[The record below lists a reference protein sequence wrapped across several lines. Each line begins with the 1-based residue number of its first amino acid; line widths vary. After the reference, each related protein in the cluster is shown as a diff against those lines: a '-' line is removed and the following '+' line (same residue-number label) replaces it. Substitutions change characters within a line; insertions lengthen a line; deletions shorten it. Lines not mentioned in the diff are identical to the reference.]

1 MKKIYTIYLAGLMII
16 FSYIFTYSIYEIYGL
31 NNIGDT
37 SLDQYQIKYQSSEDL
52 LNLYNELIEENAT
65 FQIVKNPISEEKN
78 TYYDIYHTDIN
89 SVNQFVG
96 ISDNTYR
103 YFAMTEDEFVDSNGT
118 FYTDLSM
125 NKLMGIS
132 EKIEVQISTVSENKL
147 SYLDIFINN
156 LLHFIILII
165 TTLTIMYIYTIF
177 RYKINAVKKLAGFSP
192 ARIVLTNIK
201 ETLQIEAVIIAIL
214 VLGYSAYFWINN
226 KFSWTYLFTLSLF
239 LILISII
246 TIIILLSL
254 QRFIN
259 KIDIL
264 EVLKNRIFSTRLYV
278 IVYTIKIIL
287 IVAITIVTNIGLNS
301 YQELEEVN
309 KKVSEYKV
317 LDELYS
323 SHGRNAD
330 EYDKLILNPEE
341 LNKTANS
348 VKDMYIKNSDKA
360 YVMID
365 PVRETLD
372 EHFLNMLG
380 LTREEIIN
388 SYERNFLVFN
398 KNYIENYTDIELD
411 WSFNESLP
419 TVLVPEKYR
428 EFENDIKEIY
438 KEVYE
443 SFSNYNSRYGIDI
456 DEITIDD
463 LQIIYIDNG
472 LKYKVLSSIPYE
484 NNVNIELTDSVI
496 VLDNGSFGSAFYY
509 DRLGSSELAFSL
521 DNRDKFKNLLI
532 QYELNDLYM
541 AHTLLTPFESI
552 ISNYEF
558 TLDQTKL
565 FVFLFIILLIFII
578 YISNYIDMVVNGKIY
593 AARHLLGYSI
603 YKNLSLNIVTTIVL
617 IGIAISFYILDIN
630 IIIYLLFVLFDVITL
645 LYLYRKLILNQV
657 EKVLNGG

>member
-16 FSYIFTYSIYEIYGL
+16 FSYIFTFSIYEIYGL

-37 SLDQYQIKYQSSEDL
+37 SLDKYQIKYQSGEEL
-52 LNLYNELIEENAT
+52 LDLYNKIIEENAEI
-65 FQIVKNPISEEKN
+65 QIVKNPISEDKN
-78 TYYDIYHTDIN
+78 TYYDIYHTEIN
-89 SVNQFVG
+89 SVNQFTG
-96 ISDNTYR
+96 ISDNIYR
-103 YFAMTEDEFVDSNGT
+103 YFPMTEDEFVDSNGI
-118 FYTDLSM
+118 FYTDLPM

-132 EKIEVQISTVSENKL
+132 EQVGVQVNSISESKL
-147 SYLDIFINN
+147 SYLDILINN
-156 LLHFIILII
+156 ILHFIILII

-177 RYKINAVKKLAGFSP
+177 RYKTNAVKKLTGFSP
-192 ARIVLTNIK
+192 MKIVFTNIK

-214 VLGYSAYFWINN
+214 VLSYSVYFWIND
-226 KFSWTYLFTLSLF
+226 KFSWTYSLALLIF

-254 QRFIN
+254 QKFVN
-259 KIDIL
+259 KIDIVD
-264 EVLKNRIFSTRLYV
+264 VLKNKIFSTRLYL

-287 IVAITIVTNIGLNS
+287 IVAVTIVTNIGLNS

-317 LDELYS
+317 LDDLYS

-330 EYDKLILNPEE
+330 EYDKLASNPEE

-348 VKDMYIKNSDKA
+348 VKNMYIENSDKA
-360 YVMID
+360 YVMFD

-380 LTREEIIN
+380 LTREDVIN
-388 SYERNFLVFN
+388 SYERNFLVLN
-398 KNYIENYTDIELD
+398 KNYIEDYTNIQVD
-411 WSFNESLP
+411 WNFNENLP

-438 KEVYE
+438 IGIYE
-443 SFSNYNSRYGIDI
+443 SFSNYNTRYGIDI
-456 DEITIDD
+456 DEVTINDI
-463 LQIIYIDNG
+463 QIIYIENG

-484 NNVNIELTDSVI
+484 SNVDIELTDSVI

-509 DRLGSSELAFSL
+509 DRLGSSELAFNL

-541 AHTLLTPFESI
+541 AHTLLTPFESV

-558 TLDQTKL
+558 ILDQTKL

-593 AARHLLGYSI
+593 AARHIVGYSM
-603 YKNLSLNIVTTIVL
+603 YKNLSSNIITTMVL
-617 IGIAISFYILDIN
+617 IGVAISFYILDIN
-630 IIIYLLFVLFDVITL
+630 IYIYLLFIIFDVITL
-645 LYLYRKLILNQV
+645 LYLYRNLILNQL

>member
-65 FQIVKNPISEEKN
+65 FQIVKNPISEDKN

-192 ARIVLTNIK
+192 AKIVLTNIK

-388 SYERNFLVFN
+388 SYERNFLVLN